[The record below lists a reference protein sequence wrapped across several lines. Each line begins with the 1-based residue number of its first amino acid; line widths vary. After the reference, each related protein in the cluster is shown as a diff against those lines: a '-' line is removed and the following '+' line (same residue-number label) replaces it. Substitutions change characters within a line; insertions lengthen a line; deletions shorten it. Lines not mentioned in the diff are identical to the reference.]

1 MSHTTSTMASL
12 RITTVFID
20 DRGRTVSMTEHR
32 SDTYIRI
39 RAFMAD
45 YIAANGLRRDSY
57 GDSAPLF
64 RGGVRVGH
72 YTISRS

>member
-1 MSHTTSTMASL
+1 MASL
-12 RITTVFID
+12 AITTVFID
-20 DRGRTVSMTEHR
+20 DRGRTVTQTEHR
-32 SDTYIRI
+32 NSTYISI

-64 RGGVRVGH
+64 CGDVLVGY
-72 YTISRS
+72 YTISR